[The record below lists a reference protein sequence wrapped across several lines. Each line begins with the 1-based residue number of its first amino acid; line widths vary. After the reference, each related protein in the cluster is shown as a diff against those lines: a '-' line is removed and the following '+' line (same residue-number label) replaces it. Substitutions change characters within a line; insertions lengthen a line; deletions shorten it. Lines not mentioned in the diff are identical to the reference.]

1 MLETAAAPPKSS
13 ADGAAAAAI
22 GERLDRMPITSTHRQ
37 LTAVVGIGLLFDTFE
52 NNLAGTISKVLQNDF
67 AFDGT
72 TLKLVLASAFVGQFI
87 GSLALGRVADR
98 YGRRRAF
105 LVNLALYSG
114 FSLVA
119 AFSPNAVWLIVARFM
134 AGIGIGAEQT
144 LSDCYLADVLPA
156 SKRGRYTAWAYT
168 IAFCGVPAVGFAAL
182 WLVPLSPLG
191 IDGWRWLFVLG
202 SLGSAVVWILRRRL
216 IESPRWLAE
225 NGRLEEAEALV
236 ARMESQAEGR
246 RPTLVPAPTPTPT
259 PKTAVRA
266 VPAAREADA
275 PPGRPHPRPGLRTVF
290 TKRYRRRTTMLWTF
304 SILSVFGY
312 YGFGALAPQILAAKG
327 YDVVTGLGFIALS
340 FLGYPIGSALSL
352 PVIDR
357 YERKTLVAVVAAAMM
372 ATGMGFA
379 YADSA
384 VLVVAFGFV
393 YTLCSN
399 VFSNVSHVYLAEQY
413 PTAFRATASGA
424 AYSLSKLS
432 AAALPFVLL
441 PVLDAYG
448 PGMLFLVIGAAMAL
462 LAATVLLLG
471 DRTTGAPVDAE
482 R

>member
-1 MLETAAAPPKSS
+1 MLETAAPPKSS
-13 ADGAAAAAI
+13 ADGAASAAI

-67 AFDGT
+67 AFNGT

-105 LVNLALYSG
+105 LINLALYSG
-114 FSLVA
+114 FSLLA
-119 AFSPNAVWLIVARFM
+119 AFSPNAVWLIAARFL

-168 IAFCGVPAVGFAAL
+168 LAFCGVPAVGFAAL

-191 IDGWRWLFVLG
+191 IDGWRWLFILG

-216 IESPRWLAE
+216 IESPRWLAA
-225 NGRLEEAEALV
+225 NGRLEEAEVLV
-236 ARMESQAEGR
+236 ARMESESVGPVAR
-246 RPTLVPAPTPTPT
+246 RPLQGPTATAPVSASASVGAPT
-259 PKTAVRA
+259 
-266 VPAAREADA
+266 EQ
-275 PPGRPHPRPGLRTVF
+275 RPRLRTIF
-290 TKRYRRRTTMLWTF
+290 TKRYRRRTTMLWIF
-304 SILSVFGY
+304 SVLSVFGY

-327 YDVVTGLGFIALS
+327 YGVVTGLGFIALS

-357 YERKTLVAVVAAAMM
+357 YERKTLVAVVAAAMV

-384 VLVVAFGFV
+384 VLVVAFGFG

-448 PGMLFLVIGAAMAL
+448 PGMLFLVIAAAMAL
-462 LAATVLLLG
+462 LAATVLILG
-471 DRTTGAPVDAE
+471 DRTTGASVDKE